1 MVEIVFSANP
11 GVFEVDIEEAAI
23 DAESSYLLNSSST
36 AYKITAATARPD
48 GTYVA
53 WAELQP
59 QGGAF
64 LRLNMV
70 ALANVVTTKAKVVYV

>member
-36 AYKITAATARPD
+36 AYKITVATARPD